1 MNSDFLLLSLGSN
14 VGDRELY
21 LKAAVEDLSL
31 ELGPVITSSSIT
43 ETIPEGVDS
52 HPAYL
57 NWILVFM
64 TSFEATEIHAITRKI
79 EDRYGRT
86 DKGLLKPRTLDID
99 ILAIGNQMYN
109 SETLTIPH
117 KSLHLRKFILEP
129 LKDFFPEWRHPT
141 LNMVA
146 EEMLALL

>member
-14 VGDRELY
+14 VGDREFY
-21 LKAAVEDLSL
+21 LKSAVEDLSL
-31 ELGPVITSSSIT
+31 ELGPVMASSAII
-43 ETIPEGVDS
+43 ETMPEGVDS

-57 NWILVFM
+57 NWILAFE

-86 DKGLLKPRTLDID
+86 DKGHLQPRTLDID
-99 ILAIGNQMYN
+99 ILAIGNKIYT
-109 SETLTIPH
+109 SKTLTIPH

-129 LKDFFPEWRHPT
+129 LRDFFPEWRHPI
-141 LNMVA
+141 LNLVA

>member
-14 VGDRELY
+14 VGDREFY

-31 ELGPVITSSSIT
+31 ELGPVIKSSSIT
-43 ETIPEGVDS
+43 ETMPEGVDS

-57 NWILVFM
+57 NWILAFA

-86 DKGLLKPRTLDID
+86 DKGLLQPRTLDID
-99 ILAIGNQMYN
+99 ILAIGNQLYN
-109 SETLTIPH
+109 SDTLTIPH

-129 LKDFFPEWRHPT
+129 LRDFFPEWRHPS

-146 EEMLALL
+146 EEMLVLL

>member
-1 MNSDFLLLSLGSN
+1 MNSDFLLLSVGSN

-43 ETIPEGVDS
+43 ETIPEGVES

-64 TSFEATEIHAITRKI
+64 TSFEANEIHEITRKI

-109 SETLTIPH
+109 SDTLTIPH

>member
-43 ETIPEGVDS
+43 ETMPEGVES

-64 TSFEATEIHAITRKI
+64 TSFEPTEIHAITRKI

-109 SETLTIPH
+109 SDTLTIPH

-129 LKDFFPEWRHPT
+129 LRDFFPEWRHPS

>member
-43 ETIPEGVDS
+43 ETIPEGVES

>member
-1 MNSDFLLLSLGSN
+1 MKSDFLLLSLGSN
-14 VGDRELY
+14 VGDREFF

-31 ELGPVITSSSIT
+31 ELGSVIKSSEII
-43 ETIPEGVDS
+43 ETMPEGVDS

-57 NWILVFM
+57 NCIVAFA
-64 TSFEATEIHAITRKI
+64 TSIEATEIHTITREI

-86 DKGLLKPRTLDID
+86 DKGLLQPRTLDID
-99 ILAIGNQMYN
+99 ILAIGNQIYT
-109 SETLTIPH
+109 SKSLTIPH

-129 LKDFFPEWRHPT
+129 LRDFFPEWRHPI
-141 LNMVA
+141 LNLVA

>member
-14 VGDRELY
+14 VGDREFY
-21 LKAAVEDLSL
+21 LNAAVEDLSL
-31 ELGPVITSSSIT
+31 ELGPVIKSSAIT
-43 ETIPEGVDS
+43 ETMPEGVDS

-57 NWILVFM
+57 NWILVFR

-86 DKGLLKPRTLDID
+86 DKGLLQPRTLDID
-99 ILAIGNQMYN
+99 ILAIGNQLYN